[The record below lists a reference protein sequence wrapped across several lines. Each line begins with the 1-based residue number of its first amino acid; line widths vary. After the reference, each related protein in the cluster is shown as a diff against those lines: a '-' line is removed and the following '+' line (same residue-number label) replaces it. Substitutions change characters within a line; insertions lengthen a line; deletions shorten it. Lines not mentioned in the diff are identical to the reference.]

1 MGEERLAETS
11 FCASSDD
18 EEEAEELE
26 INLLPSTSVI
36 KKGDVSKTATFL
48 ELGLS
53 KWLCD
58 QLRHLA
64 MSTPTPVQVNCIPHI
79 LAGSDV
85 LGCAKTGTGKTLA
98 FALPILHE

>member
-36 KKGDVSKTATFL
+36 KVCSSLKVTTISL
-48 ELGLS
+48 
-53 KWLCD
+53 
-58 QLRHLA
+58 
-64 MSTPTPVQVNCIPHI
+64 
-79 LAGSDV
+79 
-85 LGCAKTGTGKTLA
+85 
-98 FALPILHE
+98 